1 MFDIGWS
8 EMAVIL
14 VVALIVIGP
23 KDLPRVARSV
33 GRWVAKG
40 RAMAREFQDAI
51 EDMAREAELDK
62 VKKEIENAGRTDIG
76 KTIERTVDPSGE
88 LGKAFD
94 PTGSGRKPPKAS
106 SKAESAKGGEAKP
119 VKAEPEPELVKA
131 EPEVAQAAKPVTP
144 EPVAEPEKSSRRV
157 TSHPARPNGQAAE
170 RETVSTEPN

>member
-1 MFDIGWS
+1 
-8 EMAVIL
+8 MAVIL

-23 KDLPRVARSV
+23 KDLPRVARTV

-62 VKKEIENAGRTDIG
+62 VKKEIENAGRTDLG

-94 PTGSGRKPPKAS
+94 PTSGGARKSSKAS
-106 SKAESAKGGEAKP
+106 SKAESANSGEAKS
-119 VKAEPEPELVKA
+119 VKAGPEPAEAKA
-131 EPEVAQAAKPVTP
+131 ELAKEASPVTP
-144 EPVAEPEKSSRRV
+144 EPVAEPEKSSKKA

-170 RETVSTEPN
+170 RETVPAEPN

>member
-23 KDLPRVARSV
+23 KDLPRVARTI

-62 VKKEIENAGRTDIG
+62 VKKEIENAGRTDLG

-94 PTGSGRKPPKAS
+94 PTSGGARKASIAS
-106 SKAESAKGGEAKP
+106 SKADSAKDGEAQP
-119 VKAEPEPELVKA
+119 VKAEPEPAGAKA
-131 EPEVAQAAKPVTP
+131 EPAKEARPVTP
-144 EPVAEPEKSSRRV
+144 EPATEPEKSSKKA
-157 TSHPARPNGQAAE
+157 TSQPARPNGQAAE
-170 RETVSTEPN
+170 RETVSAEPS

>member
-8 EMAVIL
+8 EMLVIL

-23 KDLPRVARSV
+23 KDLPRVARNV

-62 VKKEIENAGRTDIG
+62 VKKEIEKVGRTDVG
-76 KTIERTVDPSGE
+76 KTIERTVDPGGE

-94 PTGSGRKPPKAS
+94 PAADGAGKAKSKPPRAAQAKAVD
-106 SKAESAKGGEAKP
+106 KTEPAGARTEEP
-119 VKAEPEPELVKA
+119 QPAEPAASEAPAVPNKPA
-131 EPEVAQAAKPVTP
+131 KVAPPRA
-144 EPVAEPEKSSRRV
+144 
-157 TSHPARPNGQAAE
+157 ARPNGQAAE
-170 RETVSTEPN
+170 RDTVPAEPS